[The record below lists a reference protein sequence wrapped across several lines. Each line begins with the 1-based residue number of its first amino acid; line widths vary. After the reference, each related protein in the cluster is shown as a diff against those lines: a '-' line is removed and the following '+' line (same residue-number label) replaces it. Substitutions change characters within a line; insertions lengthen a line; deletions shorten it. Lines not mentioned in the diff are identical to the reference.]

1 MRCRLFFVVS
11 GSLGACAHKTLMRQK
26 KRGKTQCVFP
36 YCLLGFDGA
45 RGGVRG
51 KTSEAQSILGFD
63 GAPAA
68 ASEKK
73 HTQCGLILA
82 PARAEEESQAKRSQL
97 HILEIEIQENS
108 ARISPQSQS
117 LEMTLLGRGFLIPI
131 LEESTRAN
139 SSRHRYS
146 IGNKII
152 NAKNSAQT
160 VTPNI
165 RRILL

>member
-45 RGGVRG
+45 PAAAGEEKDANGGLILGARGGVRG

-68 ASEKK
+68 A
-73 HTQCGLILA
+73 
-82 PARAEEESQAKRSQL
+82 EEESQA
-97 HILEIEIQENS
+97 
-108 ARISPQSQS
+108 
-117 LEMTLLGRGFLIPI
+117 
-131 LEESTRAN
+131 
-139 SSRHRYS
+139 
-146 IGNKII
+146 
-152 NAKNSAQT
+152 
-160 VTPNI
+160 
-165 RRILL
+165 